1 MVDVNEPVSRAFSVS
16 LRFLQLGLQLLTAQL
31 ISRISSENCSQTLV
45 TIGLPIS
52 YIFLGVNLLAIFII
66 HCRKM
71 YNRKIFFTYYAANII
86 LAGVIM
92 VVGLGGIGETNSC
105 ANNRVVHRFAGFQS
119 LVTIGVSAII
129 LFGPFD

>member
-1 MVDVNEPVSRAFSVS
+1 MVDVNEPISRAFTIG
-16 LRFLQLGLQLLTAQL
+16 LRFLQLGLQILIGQL
-31 ISRISSENCSQTLV
+31 ISKISNDNCSQTLV
-45 TIGLPIS
+45 TIGLPMS
-52 YIFLGVNLLAIFII
+52 YIFLGMNLIAILVI
-66 HCRKM
+66 HCKKL
-71 YNRKIFFTYYAANII
+71 YNRRIFFTYYAANII

-119 LVTIGVSAII
+119 LFTMGVSAIV